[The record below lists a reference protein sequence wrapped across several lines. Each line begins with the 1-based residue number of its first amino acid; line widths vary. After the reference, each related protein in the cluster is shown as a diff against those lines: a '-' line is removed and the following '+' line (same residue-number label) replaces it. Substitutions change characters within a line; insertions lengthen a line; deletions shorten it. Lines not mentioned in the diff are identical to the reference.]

1 MFTTDQLKLIADA
14 LRKGNDVIIKTT
26 HTGIGIYTAKYEKL
40 AELPPASY
48 QQVKERS

>member
-1 MFTTDQLKLIADA
+1 MFTAEQLKFITDT

-26 HTGIGIYTAKYEKL
+26 QTGIGIFSAKYEKL

-48 QQVKERS
+48 QQVKK